1 MRNIGQR
8 MKELRELSH
17 LSQAEA
23 AKLCGSNQ
31 STIARMENGQTAPT
45 VKVLLW
51 WADFFDVSMD
61 YLCCRTDAPQ
71 GKIYGCRPRKKL
83 SKEDMNLFIEMCFDP
98 TSPVS
103 SRVKEA
109 LVEILEEGRKK

>member
-1 MRNIGQR
+1 MLEIGQR
-8 MKELRELSH
+8 MKELREAAH

-23 AKLCGSNQ
+23 ARLCGSNQ
-31 STIARMENGQTAPT
+31 STIARMEKGQTAPT
-45 VKVLLW
+45 IKVLVW

-71 GKIYGCRPRKKL
+71 GKIYGCRPRRKIN
-83 SKEDMNLFIEMCFDP
+83 KEEMNLFIEMCFDP
-98 TSPVS
+98 KSPVS

-109 LVEILEEGRKK
+109 LAEILEEGRK